1 LVFCEK
7 GLPSR
12 ITTINPATGGGL
24 RGYEAATRED
34 VEKAVAHARAAYKH
48 WSTLKISNRAEILL
62 QVAKLLRSRDLELG
76 RVMTEELGKV
86 IKQAVAEV
94 RKSALAFEYYAEHAE
109 EFLKPE
115 KAETDASTSY
125 VAFEPLGVVAS
136 IMPWNFPMWQL
147 VRFAAPALTGGNT
160 TVFKPS
166 SVTPETGLR
175 LASVLVDA
183 GLPSGCFTT
192 LVGDYRLGGM
202 LIEAPTDAV
211 SFTGSV
217 EAGRK
222 VAEMAAQHL
231 KKYVLEL
238 GGSDPF
244 IVLQDADPEIASS
257 AAITG
262 RFINNGQSCIA
273 AKRFFVH
280 KKIAKEFI
288 EKFVQ
293 KAERLKVGDPMS
305 DQTELGPVVREEA
318 LRELDRQVR
327 ESVALGACILT
338 GGRRLEREGFFYAP
352 TILAD
357 VKPSMPVM
365 QEETFGPVASVM
377 TVNDDAEAVERA
389 NETEFGLGASIWT
402 SNPQRGE
409 ELARQVNAG
418 IVTVNNV
425 VVSDPRVPFGG
436 IKKSGIG
443 RELSK
448 YGLLEFMNIKT
459 VRIYD
464 KVPESALRL

>member
-1 LVFCEK
+1 MSLKIV
-7 GLPSR
+7 
-12 ITTINPATGGGL
+12 TINPATGRKL
-24 RGYEAATRED
+24 REYDAAERKD
-34 VEKAVAHARAAYKH
+34 VEAAVAHARAAFKA
-48 WSTLKISNRAEILL
+48 WRTLKIPDRSRILL
-62 QVAKLLRSRDLELG
+62 EAAKILRSKDLELG
-76 RVMTEELGKV
+76 KIMTEEMGKV

-94 RKSALAFEYYAEHAE
+94 RKSAWAFEFYAEHAE

-115 KAETDASTSY
+115 RAETDANLSY
-125 VAFEPLGVVAS
+125 VSFEPLGVVAS

-147 VRFAAPALTGGNT
+147 VRFAVPALTGGNT

-175 LASVLVDA
+175 LASVLADA
-183 GLPSGCFTT
+183 GLPAGCFTT

-217 EAGRK
+217 EAGTR
-222 VAEMAAQHL
+222 VAEMAARHL

-238 GGSDPF
+238 GGSDAF
-244 IVLQDADPEIASS
+244 IVLEGADPEIASS

-280 KKIAKEFI
+280 KKVAKEFI
-288 EKFVQ
+288 ERFVQ
-293 KAERLKVGDPMS
+293 KAEKLKIGDPMS
-305 DQTELGPVVREEA
+305 DQTELGPIVREEA
-318 LRELDRQVR
+318 LEEFDRQVKQ
-327 ESVALGACILT
+327 SVAQGANVLT
-338 GGRRLEREGFFYAP
+338 GGRRLEQDGFFYPP
-352 TILAD
+352 TILTD

-365 QEETFGPVASVM
+365 QEETFGPAAPVM
-377 TVNDDAEAVERA
+377 VVNDDAEAVERA
-389 NETEFGLGASIWT
+389 NESEFGLGASIWT
-402 SNPQRGE
+402 SNPRRGE
-409 ELARQVNAG
+409 ELARQVNVG

-436 IKKSGIG
+436 IKRSGIG
-443 RELSK
+443 RELSR

-459 VRIYD
+459 VRVYE
-464 KVPESALRL
+464 KSPESALRL

>member
-1 LVFCEK
+1 
-7 GLPSR
+7 LPSG
-12 ITTINPATGGGL
+12 ITTINPATGRKL
-24 RGYEAATRED
+24 REYEAATRED
-34 VEKAVAHARAAYKH
+34 VEKAVSEARATFKR
-48 WSTLKISNRAEILL
+48 WSALKVSDRSEILFE
-62 QVAKLLRSRDLELG
+62 VARFLRSKDLELG
-76 RVMTEELGKV
+76 KIMTEEMGKV
-86 IKQAVAEV
+86 IKQSVAEV
-94 RKSALAFEYYAEHAE
+94 RKSAMAFEYYGEHAE

-115 KAETDASTSY
+115 KAQTDASVSY

-136 IMPWNFPMWQL
+136 VMPWNFPMWQL
-147 VRFAAPALTGGNT
+147 VRFAAPALAGGNT

-175 LASVLVDA
+175 LASVLADA
-183 GLPSGCFTT
+183 GLPAGCFTT

-244 IVLQDADPEIASS
+244 IVLEDADPEIASS

-280 KKIAKEFI
+280 KKVAKEFV

-293 KAERLKVGDPMS
+293 KAERLKVGDPMR
-305 DQTELGPVVREEA
+305 DETELGPVVREEA
-318 LRELDRQVR
+318 LRELDRQVK
-327 ESVALGACILT
+327 ESAAQGGRILT

-352 TILAD
+352 TVLTD

-365 QEETFGPVASVM
+365 REETFGPVASVM
-377 TVNDDAEAVERA
+377 AVNDDSKAVDRA
-389 NETEFGLGASIWT
+389 NESEFGLGASIWT
-402 SNPQRGE
+402 SNAQRGE
-409 ELARQVNAG
+409 QLARQISAG

-464 KVPESALRL
+464 KTPESALRL

>member
-1 LVFCEK
+1 
-7 GLPSR
+7 LPSG
-12 ITTINPATGGGL
+12 ITTINPATGRKL
-24 RGYEAATRED
+24 REYEAATRED
-34 VEKAVAHARAAYKH
+34 VEKAVSEARATFKR
-48 WSTLKISNRAEILL
+48 WSALKVSDRSEILFE
-62 QVAKLLRSRDLELG
+62 VARFLRSKDLELG
-76 RVMTEELGKV
+76 KIMTEEMGKV
-86 IKQAVAEV
+86 IKQSVAEV
-94 RKSALAFEYYAEHAE
+94 RKSAMAFEYYGEHAE

-115 KAETDASTSY
+115 KAQTDASVSY

-136 IMPWNFPMWQL
+136 VMPWNFPMWQL
-147 VRFAAPALTGGNT
+147 VRFAAPALAGGNT

-175 LASVLVDA
+175 LASVLADA
-183 GLPSGCFTT
+183 GLPAGCFTT
-192 LVGDYRLGGM
+192 LVGDYRVGSM

-244 IVLQDADPEIASS
+244 IVLGDADPEITSS

-280 KKIAKEFI
+280 EKIAQQFI
-288 EKFVQ
+288 ESFVQ
-293 KAERLKVGDPMS
+293 KAEKLRVGDPLNN
-305 DQTELGPVVREEA
+305 QTELGPVVREEA
-318 LRELDRQVR
+318 LRELDRQVV
-327 ESVALGACILT
+327 ESVAQAAHVLT
-338 GGRRLEREGFFYAP
+338 GGRRLVREGFFYAP
-352 TILAD
+352 TIITD
-357 VKPSMPVM
+357 VRPSMPVM
-365 QEETFGPVASVM
+365 REETFGPVASVM
-377 TVNDDAEAVERA
+377 TVHDDAEAVERA

-402 SNPQRGE
+402 SNPNRGE

-459 VRIYD
+459 VRSYD
-464 KVPESALRL
+464 KTPDSALRL

>member
-1 LVFCEK
+1 
-7 GLPSR
+7 LPSG
-12 ITTINPATGGGL
+12 ITTINPATGRKL
-24 RGYEAATRED
+24 REYEAATRED
-34 VEKAVAHARAAYKH
+34 VEKAVSEARAAFKR
-48 WSTLKISNRAEILL
+48 WSTLKISDRAEILL
-62 QVAKLLRSRDLELG
+62 EVVKLLRSKDLELG
-76 RVMTEELGKV
+76 KIVTEEMGKV
-86 IKQAVAEV
+86 IKQSVAEV

-115 KAETDASTSY
+115 KTQTDANISY

-136 IMPWNFPMWQL
+136 IMPWNFPLWQL
-147 VRFAAPALTGGNT
+147 VRFAVPALAGGNT

-166 SVTPETGLR
+166 SVTPETGLK
-175 LASVLVDA
+175 LASVLADA
-183 GLPSGCFTT
+183 GLPAGCFTT

-244 IVLQDADPEIASS
+244 IVLEDADPEIASS

-280 KKIAKEFI
+280 KKVAKEFI

-293 KAERLKVGDPMS
+293 KAERLRVGDPMS
-305 DQTELGPVVREEA
+305 DETELGPVVREEA
-318 LRELDRQVR
+318 LRELDRQVK
-327 ESVALGACILT
+327 ESAAQGGRILT

-352 TILAD
+352 TVLTD

-365 QEETFGPVASVM
+365 REETFGPVASVM
-377 TVNDDAEAVERA
+377 TVNDDSEAVDRA
-389 NETEFGLGASIWT
+389 NESEFGLGASIWT
-402 SNPQRGE
+402 SNAQRGE
-409 ELARQVNAG
+409 QLARQISAG

-464 KVPESALRL
+464 KTPESALRL

>member
-1 LVFCEK
+1 
-7 GLPSR
+7 LPSE
-12 ITTINPATGGGL
+12 IATINPATGRKL
-24 RGYEAATRED
+24 REYEAATRED
-34 VEKAVAHARAAYKH
+34 VEKAVSQARAAFKH
-48 WSTLKISNRAEILL
+48 WSTLKISDRAKILFE
-62 QVAKLLRSRDLELG
+62 VAKLLRSKDLELG
-76 RVMTEELGKV
+76 KIMTEEMGKV

-94 RKSALAFEYYAEHAE
+94 RKSASAFEYYAEHAE

-115 KAETDASTSY
+115 KAQTDARISY

-147 VRFAAPALTGGNT
+147 VRFAAPALAGGNT

-175 LASVLVDA
+175 LASMLAEA
-183 GLPSGCFTT
+183 GLPLGCFTT

-217 EAGRK
+217 EAGRD

-231 KKYVLEL
+231 KKCVLEL

-244 IVLQDADPEIASS
+244 IVLEDADPEIASS

-280 KKIAKEFI
+280 KKVAKQFI
-288 EKFVQ
+288 ESFVQ
-293 KAERLKVGDPMS
+293 KAERLKVGDPI
-305 DQTELGPVVREEA
+305 DNQTELGPVVREDA
-318 LRELDRQVR
+318 LRELDRQVN
-327 ESVALGACILT
+327 ESVAQGARILT

-352 TILAD
+352 TVLTD

-365 QEETFGPVASVM
+365 QEETFGPVAPVM
-377 TVNDDAEAVERA
+377 TVNDDVEAVERA

-402 SNPQRGE
+402 SNAKRGE
-409 ELARQVNAG
+409 ELARQVNTG

-436 IKKSGIG
+436 VKKSGIG
-443 RELSK
+443 RELSR

-464 KVPESALRL
+464 KTPDPALRL

>member
-1 LVFCEK
+1 M
-7 GLPSR
+7 R
-12 ITTINPATGGGL
+12 ITTINPATGGKI
-24 RGYEAATRED
+24 REYEPADRRD
-34 VEKAVAHARAAYKH
+34 VEAAVAHARAAFET
-48 WSTLKISNRAEILL
+48 WRCLKIADRGKILL
-62 QVAKLLRSRDLELG
+62 EAARMLRSRDMELG
-76 RVMTEELGKV
+76 KIMTEEMGKV

-94 RKSALAFEYYAEHAE
+94 RKSASAFEYYAQHAE
-109 EFLKPE
+109 EFLRPE
-115 KAETDASTSY
+115 KAETNANLSY

-147 VRFAAPALTGGNT
+147 VRFAAPALAGGNT

-175 LASVLVDA
+175 LASVLSDA
-183 GLPSGCFTT
+183 GLPSGCFST

-202 LIEAPTDAV
+202 LIEAQTDAI

-217 EAGRK
+217 GAGTK
-222 VAEMAAQHL
+222 VAEMAARHL
-231 KKYVLEL
+231 KKFVLEL

-244 IVLQDADPEIASS
+244 LVLEDADIEPTSS

-280 KKIAKEFI
+280 RKVAKEFI
-288 EKFVQ
+288 ERFVH
-293 KAERLKVGDPMS
+293 KAEKLRIGDPMS
-305 DQTELGPVVREEA
+305 EQTELGPMVREEA
-318 LRELDRQVR
+318 LQTLDHQVK
-327 ESVALGACILT
+327 ESVAQGANVLT

-352 TILAD
+352 TILTD

-365 QEETFGPVASVM
+365 REETFGPVAPI
-377 TVNDDAEAVERA
+377 TVVSDDAEAIEAA
-389 NETEFGLGASIWT
+389 NESEFGLGASIWT
-402 SNPQRGE
+402 SNPGRGE
-409 ELARQVNAG
+409 ELARHVNAG

-436 IKKSGIG
+436 IRKSGIG
-443 RELSK
+443 RELSR

-459 VRIYD
+459 VRVHE
-464 KVPESALRL
+464 KTPESAMRL

>member
-1 LVFCEK
+1 
-7 GLPSR
+7 LPTG
-12 ITTINPATGGGL
+12 ITTINPATGRKL
-24 RGYEAATRED
+24 REYEAATRED
-34 VEKAVAHARAAYKH
+34 VETAAAHARKAFKL
-48 WSTLKISNRAEILL
+48 WSTLKISDRAQILL
-62 QVAKLLRSRDLELG
+62 EVAKLLRSRDLELG
-76 RVMTEELGKV
+76 KIMTEEMGKV

-94 RKSALAFEYYAEHAE
+94 RKSALAFEYYGEHAE

-147 VRFAAPALTGGNT
+147 VRFAAPALAGGNT

-175 LASVLVDA
+175 LATALADA

-244 IVLQDADPEIASS
+244 IVLEDADPEIVSS

-273 AKRFFVH
+273 SKRFFVH
-280 KKIAKEFI
+280 KKVAKEFV

-305 DQTELGPVVREEA
+305 DETEVGPVVREEA
-318 LRELDRQVR
+318 LRELDRQVK
-327 ESVALGACILT
+327 ESAAQGGRILT

-352 TILAD
+352 TILID

-365 QEETFGPVASVM
+365 REETFGPVASIM
-377 TVNDDAEAVERA
+377 TVNDDAEAVMRA
-389 NETEFGLGASIWT
+389 NETEFGLGASVWT
-402 SNPQRGE
+402 SNRQRGE
-409 ELARQVNAG
+409 ELAGQVNAG

-443 RELSK
+443 RELSR
-448 YGLLEFMNIKT
+448 YGFLEFMNIKT
-459 VRIYD
+459 VRVYD
-464 KVPESALRL
+464 KTPESALQL

>member
-1 LVFCEK
+1 V
-7 GLPSR
+7 
-12 ITTINPATGGGL
+12 ITTINPATGRKL
-24 RGYEAATRED
+24 REYEAATRED
-34 VEKAVAHARAAYKH
+34 VEKTVSQARAAFKH
-48 WSTLKISNRAEILL
+48 WSTLKVSDRAEILL
-62 QVAKLLRSRDLELG
+62 EVAKLLRSKDLELG
-76 RVMTEELGKV
+76 KIMTEEMGKV

-115 KAETDASTSY
+115 KAQTDASVSY

-136 IMPWNFPMWQL
+136 IMPWNFPVWQL
-147 VRFAAPALTGGNT
+147 VRFATPALAGGNT

-175 LASVLVDA
+175 LALILADA

-222 VAEMAAQHL
+222 VAEMAAQYL

-244 IVLQDADPEIASS
+244 IVLEDADPELASS

-280 KKIAKEFI
+280 KKVAKQFI
-288 EKFVQ
+288 ERFVQ
-293 KAERLKVGDPMS
+293 KAEKLKVGDPMNNE
-305 DQTELGPVVREEA
+305 TELGPVVREEA
-318 LRELDRQVR
+318 LRELDRQVK
-327 ESVALGACILT
+327 ESVTQGARVLT

-352 TILAD
+352 TVLTD

-365 QEETFGPVASVM
+365 REETFGPVASVM
-377 TVNDDAEAVERA
+377 TVTDDAQAVESA

-443 RELSK
+443 RELSR
-448 YGLLEFMNIKT
+448 YGLLEFMNVKT

-464 KVPESALRL
+464 RAPESALRL

>member
-1 LVFCEK
+1 
-7 GLPSR
+7 LPSE
-12 ITTINPATGGGL
+12 IATINPATGRKL
-24 RGYEAATRED
+24 REYEAATRED
-34 VEKAVAHARAAYKH
+34 VEKAVSQARAAFKH
-48 WSTLKISNRAEILL
+48 WSTLKISDRAKILFE
-62 QVAKLLRSRDLELG
+62 VAKLLRSKDLELG
-76 RVMTEELGKV
+76 KIMTEEMGKV

-94 RKSALAFEYYAEHAE
+94 RKSASAFEYYAEHAE

-115 KAETDASTSY
+115 KAQTDARISY

-147 VRFAAPALTGGNT
+147 VRFAAPALAGGNT

-175 LASVLVDA
+175 LASMLAEA
-183 GLPSGCFTT
+183 GLPLGCFTT

-217 EAGRK
+217 EAGRD

-231 KKYVLEL
+231 KKCVLEL

-244 IVLQDADPEIASS
+244 IVLEDADPEIASS

-280 KKIAKEFI
+280 KKVAKQFI
-288 EKFVQ
+288 ESFVQ
-293 KAERLKVGDPMS
+293 KAERLKVGDPI
-305 DQTELGPVVREEA
+305 DNQTELGPVVREDA
-318 LRELDRQVR
+318 LRELDRQVN
-327 ESVALGACILT
+327 ESVAQGARILT

-352 TILAD
+352 TVLTD

-365 QEETFGPVASVM
+365 QEETFGPVAPVM
-377 TVNDDAEAVERA
+377 TVNDDVEAVERA
-389 NETEFGLGASIWT
+389 NETESGLGASIWT
-402 SNPQRGE
+402 SNAKRGE
-409 ELARQVNAG
+409 ELARQVNTG

-436 IKKSGIG
+436 VKKSGIG
-443 RELSK
+443 RELSR

-464 KVPESALRL
+464 KTPDPALRL